1 MVLCSE
7 ETMTLTCAA
16 PMVIRVDR
24 AVYGHY
30 DNNVCP
36 GLNAVTN
43 CHLDGDYDIVDGMC
57 SGLGSCDVVVGHAT
71 FQSDPC
77 PNSHKYLDLDYTCVF
92 RELLVCVYS
101 FTCTRALVSL

>member
-1 MVLCSE
+1 MVLCSD

-36 GLNAVTN
+36 GPNHVTN
-43 CHLDGDYDIVDGMC
+43 CHHEDDYDIVDGMC
-57 SGLGSCDVVVGHAT
+57 AGLRSCDVEVSHTT
-71 FQSDPC
+71 FPSDPC
-77 PNSHKYLDLDYTCVF
+77 PNSQKYLDLDYTCVF
-92 RELLVCVYS
+92 RKFITRHIQVFFYS
-101 FTCTRALVSL
+101 S